1 MKHLIFATVLVTA
14 SYCKGS
20 TIEFGG
26 TILSDAK
33 NVDGNTGA
41 TWNYGAN
48 FGGDVSTNPTE
59 HGGFY
64 DDGHGTW
71 NLYGVGMFGG
81 WAVADTAYSTYD
93 GQTNALTG
101 MNSNIA
107 LCPGT
112 AGALCSG
119 RRRHFLRNYGHHHR
133 AVMAYNAADVE
144 EKKTLRVS
152 LKASQQKLQKE
163 YDSFKQFLKPDV
175 NLRGKNPK
183 GLQMSNGFEYSPE
196 NKAKVIEVLHVFK
209 NYPEF
214 QKRLWRCKEWPE
226 HKSLCIKLE
235 KNFFDQVHK
244 IVNVSQDEEK
254 YQVELERGVELYMK
268 IDYTVLGMSP
278 G

>member
-1 MKHLIFATVLVTA
+1 MLFAGNIGTGAAFTSKWPAVT
-14 SYCKGS
+14 
-20 TIEFGG
+20 I
-26 TILSDAK
+26 SDSA
-33 NVDGNTGA
+33 DATGNQGA

-48 FGGDVSTNPTE
+48 FGGSFNSDNSDWVSGADTQ
-59 HGGFY
+59 HGG
-64 DDGHGTW
+64 
-71 NLYGVGMFGG
+71 GVGMFGG
-81 WAVADTAYSTYD
+81 FGVDYEYP
-93 GQTNALTG
+93 
-101 MNSNIA
+101 II
-107 LCPGT
+107 LCPGQ
-112 AGALCSG
+112 ADSVCKG
-119 RRRHFLRNYGHHHR
+119 RRRHFLRNYRQHHR
-133 AVMAYNAADVE
+133 TVMAYNAADVE

-163 YDSFKQFLKPDV
+163 YDSFKQFLKPVV

-214 QKRLWRCKEWPE
+214 QRRLWRCKEWPE
-226 HKSLCIKLE
+226 HKSLCKKLE

-254 YQVELERGVELYMK
+254 YQVELERGVELYKK

-278 G
+278 

>member
-1 MKHLIFATVLVTA
+1 MKHLIFATMLVTA

-20 TIEFGG
+20 TIEFGA
-26 TILSDAK
+26 TILSDAQD
-33 NVDGNTGA
+33 VDGNTGA
-41 TWNYGAN
+41 IWNYGAN
-48 FGGDVSTNPTE
+48 FGGGAWTPHDDDPNVRIYTWPTE
-59 HGGFY
+59 H
-64 DDGHGTW
+64 DG
-71 NLYGVGMFGG
+71 GVGMFGVWG
-81 WAVADTAYSTYD
+81 VADTAYSTYD
-93 GQTNALTG
+93 AAHQLTTRDRHIG
-101 MNSNIA
+101 

-112 AGALCSG
+112 ADAVCLG
-119 RRRHFLRNYGHHHR
+119 RRRHFLRNYRQHHR

-163 YDSFKQFLKPDV
+163 YDSFKQFLKPVV

-254 YQVELERGVELYMK
+254 YQVELERGVELYKK